1 MARSPRLVLVVA
13 LATAALL
20 GITSAAS
27 ASPGALD
34 ASFDGDGI
42 AMTPIGTVDQAFAM
56 AIDGSG
62 RIVVAGFA
70 FTTPTK
76 KDFAVVRY
84 NTDGTLD
91 TTFSVD
97 GRAMLGFG
105 AGTDDEAFDVAID
118 SSGRIVVVGSS
129 TNGSQTDFAI
139 ARLLAD
145 GSPDSSFDADGLVTT
160 DFAGGADVANG
171 VAITPGD
178 GIVAAGSAFTG
189 VASDFALA
197 RYDSTGVL
205 DPAFDTDGKVTTDF
219 AGAAD
224 AAAAIE
230 VDAQGKLVVG
240 GSAYNGTNKDEF
252 AIARYDTSGA
262 LDPSFDADGMVV
274 TTGNDQGRDLAIDDI
289 GRIVLA
295 GSAFTGTT
303 LDFSVMRFNPDGSRD
318 ATFGKRGR
326 VVTPIGTGSDA
337 AEAVAIDAEGTIVA
351 AGSAKFGEDRDFAVA
366 RYTPAGAPLGVFGS
380 AGTVTTNL
388 GVSDSGRDVA
398 FDADGT
404 VALAGYATMG
414 TNSDFSV
421 LRYLGSGYRGDAMI
435 KLPTDLVY
443 TGDDVYN
450 TTGLGQMRTA
460 KGKPGTFVTFSYRVQ
475 NEGTGSDSFTLSGCG
490 DSAGFTVTYSAGTT
504 DISAD
509 VRAGTYTLGRTPVGG
524 ASAINVKIAVD
535 PAATVGAAKS
545 CRIQATSVAD
555 PAAKDAAKAKVKVV
569 S

>member
-1 MARSPRLVLVVA
+1 VARSPRLLLVVA
-13 LATAALL
+13 LATVMLL
-20 GITSAAS
+20 GLTSAAS

-62 RIVVAGFA
+62 RMVLAGFA

-76 KDFAVVRY
+76 KDFALARY
-84 NTDGTLD
+84 NADGTLD

-97 GRAMLGFG
+97 GRVMLGFG
-105 AGTDDEAFDVAID
+105 SGTDDEAFDVVVD
-118 SSGRIVVVGSS
+118 SAGRIVVAGAS
-129 TNGSQTDFAI
+129 TNGSGTDFAI

-145 GSPDSSFDADGLVTT
+145 GSPDTSFDGDGLVTT
-160 DFAGGADVANG
+160 DFAGGSDVANG

-189 VASDFALA
+189 VGSDFALA
-197 RYDSTGVL
+197 RYGSTGGL
-205 DPAFDTDGKVTTDF
+205 DSAFDGDGKVTTDF
-219 AGAAD
+219 VGADD
-224 AAAAIE
+224 AAAAVQI
-230 VDAQGKLVVG
+230 DAQGKYVVG

-252 AIARYDTSGA
+252 AIARYDAAGA
-262 LDPSFDADGMVV
+262 LDPSFDADGKVV
-274 TTGNDQGRDLAIDDI
+274 TTGNDQGRDLAIDAG
-289 GRIVLA
+289 GRIILA

-303 LDFSVMRFNPDGSRD
+303 LDFSIMRFNTDGSRD

-337 AEAVAIDAEGTIVA
+337 AEAVAIDAGGTIVA
-351 AGSAKFGEDRDFAVA
+351 AGSAKFGEDRDFALA

-388 GVSDSGRDVA
+388 GASDSGRDVA
-398 FDADGT
+398 FDADGN

-414 TNSDFSV
+414 ANADFTA

-435 KLPTDLVY
+435 KLPTDLAY

-460 KGKPGTFVTFSYRVQ
+460 KGKLGTSVPFSYRVQ
-475 NEGTGSDSFTLSGCG
+475 NEGTESDSFTLSGCG
-490 DSAGFTVTYSAGTT
+490 DSAGFGVTYSEGTT
-504 DISAD
+504 DITTD
-509 VRAGTYTLGRTPVGG
+509 VRAGTYSLGPVPVGG
-524 ASAINVKIAVD
+524 AAAINVKIAVD
-535 PAATVGAAKS
+535 PSATIGAAKT
-545 CRIQATSVAD
+545 CRIISTSAAD
-555 PAAKDAAKAKVKVV
+555 PAVKDASKAKVKVV

>member
-1 MARSPRLVLVVA
+1 MARSSRLLLVVA
-13 LATAALL
+13 LATAAML

-42 AMTPIGTVDQAFAM
+42 VMTPIGTVDQAFAM
-56 AIDGSG
+56 AIDGDG
-62 RIVVAGFA
+62 RILLAGFA

-76 KDFAVVRY
+76 KDFALARY
-84 NTDGTLD
+84 NANGTLD
-91 TTFSVD
+91 TTFSAD
-97 GRAMLGFG
+97 GRAMLNFG

-118 SSGRIVVVGSS
+118 SSGRIVVAGSS

-145 GSPDSSFDADGLVTT
+145 GTLDSSFDTDGLATT

-189 VASDFALA
+189 VGSDFALA
-197 RYDSTGVL
+197 RYSSTGVL
-205 DPAFDTDGKVTTDF
+205 DPALDGDGKVTTDF
-219 AGAAD
+219 VGADD

-230 VDAQGKLVVG
+230 VDAQGKYVVG

-252 AIARYDTSGA
+252 ALARYDTAGA
-262 LDPSFDADGMVV
+262 LDPSFDADGKVV
-274 TTGNDQGRDLAIDDI
+274 TTGNDLGRDLAIDGS

-303 LDFSVMRFNPDGSRD
+303 LDFSIMRFNPDGSRD

-326 VVTPIGTGSDA
+326 VITPIGTGSDA

-351 AGSAKFGEDRDFAVA
+351 AGSAKFGEDRDFALA
-366 RYTPAGAPLGVFGS
+366 RYTPAGALLSVFGS

-388 GVSDSGRDVA
+388 GTSDSGRDVA
-398 FDADGT
+398 FDADGN
-404 VALAGYATMG
+404 VALAGYATVG
-414 TNSDFSV
+414 TNADFSV
-421 LRYLGSGYRGDAMI
+421 LRYLGAGFRGDAMI
-435 KLPTDLVY
+435 KLPTDLAY

-450 TTGLGQMRTA
+450 TSGLGQMRTSKA
-460 KGKPGTFVTFSYRVQ
+460 KLGGSVSYSYRVQ

-490 DSAGFTVTYSAGTT
+490 DSPGFTVSYSAGTT
-504 DISAD
+504 DITAD
-509 VRAGTYTLGRTPVGG
+509 VRAGTYSLGPVPVGG
-524 ASAINVKIAVD
+524 AAAISVKIAVD
-535 PAATVGAAKS
+535 PSATVGTAKS
-545 CRIQATSVAD
+545 CKIVSTSAAD
-555 PAAKDAAKAKVKVV
+555 PATMDAAKAKVKVV

>member
-1 MARSPRLVLVVA
+1 VARSPRLLLVVA
-13 LATAALL
+13 LATVMLL
-20 GITSAAS
+20 GLTSAAS

-62 RIVVAGFA
+62 RMVLAGFA

-76 KDFAVVRY
+76 KDFALARY
-84 NTDGTLD
+84 NADGTLD

-97 GRAMLGFG
+97 GRVMLGFG
-105 AGTDDEAFDVAID
+105 SGTDDEAFDVVVD
-118 SSGRIVVVGSS
+118 SAGRIVVAGAS
-129 TNGSQTDFAI
+129 TNGSGTDFAI

-145 GSPDSSFDADGLVTT
+145 GSPDTSFDGDGLVTT
-160 DFAGGADVANG
+160 DFAGGSDVANG
-171 VAITPGD
+171 VAITLGD

-189 VASDFALA
+189 VGSDFALA
-197 RYDSTGVL
+197 RYGSTGVL
-205 DPAFDTDGKVTTDF
+205 DSAFDGDGKVTTDF
-219 AGAAD
+219 VGADD
-224 AAAAIE
+224 AAAAVQI
-230 VDAQGKLVVG
+230 DAQGKYVVG

-252 AIARYDTSGA
+252 AIARYDAAGA
-262 LDPSFDADGMVV
+262 LDPSFDADGKVV
-274 TTGNDQGRDLAIDDI
+274 TTGNDQGRDLAIDAG
-289 GRIVLA
+289 GRIILA

-303 LDFSVMRFNPDGSRD
+303 LDFSIMRFNTDGSRD

-337 AEAVAIDAEGTIVA
+337 AEAVAIDAGGTIVA
-351 AGSAKFGEDRDFAVA
+351 AGSAKFGEDRDFALA

-388 GVSDSGRDVA
+388 GASDSGRDVA
-398 FDADGT
+398 FDADGN

-414 TNSDFSV
+414 ANADFTA

-435 KLPTDLVY
+435 KLPTDLAY

-460 KGKPGTFVTFSYRVQ
+460 KGKLGTSVPFSYRVQ
-475 NEGTGSDSFTLSGCG
+475 NEGTESDSFTLSGCG
-490 DSAGFTVTYSAGTT
+490 DSAGFGVTYSEGTT
-504 DISAD
+504 DITTD
-509 VRAGTYTLGRTPVGG
+509 VRAGTYSLGPVPVGG
-524 ASAINVKIAVD
+524 AAAINVKIAVD
-535 PAATVGAAKS
+535 PSATIGAAKT
-545 CRIQATSVAD
+545 CRIISTSAAD
-555 PAAKDAAKAKVKVV
+555 PAVKDASKAKVKVV